1 MYSRVVFVFYLDFLV
16 LDALNPG
23 KDTDSLKIFSVGL

>member
-16 LDALNPG
+16 LDITVPQYVVPASRLV
-23 KDTDSLKIFSVGL
+23 TAA